1 LIAYYFMWRTGQPA
15 AGQCEGDF
23 MPWYSVQDSADV
35 LLAERP
41 PGRMYLACYLR
52 PGDRVYETYW
62 TTVRGVE
69 AMDSSYA
76 LLDLT
81 AHGRQETWE
90 DSPAGWPQPWEVSPR
105 NLRTVGRP
113 TAQPSRLA
121 AGRSDD
127 LAQPTLAQ
135 PTLAQQAAS
144 ARSKGR

>member
-1 LIAYYFMWRTGQPA
+1 
-15 AGQCEGDF
+15 
-23 MPWYSVQDSADV
+23 
-35 LLAERP
+35 
-41 PGRMYLACYLR
+41 MYLACYLR
-52 PGDRVYETYW
+52 PGDRVFETSW

-69 AMDSSYA
+69 AMDNSYA

-81 AHGRQETWE
+81 AYGRQETWE

-121 AGRSDD
+121 AATPTTWLPTR
-127 LAQPTLAQ
+127 AQQARAQ
-135 PTLAQQAAS
+135 QAAASAQAAS